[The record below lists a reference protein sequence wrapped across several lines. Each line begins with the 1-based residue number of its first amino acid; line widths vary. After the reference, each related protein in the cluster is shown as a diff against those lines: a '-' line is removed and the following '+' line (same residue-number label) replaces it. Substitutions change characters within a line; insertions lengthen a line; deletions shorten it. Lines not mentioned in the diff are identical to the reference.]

1 MSAKPSAPILPT
13 EILEQ
18 RAIEQRRRLH
28 NSVVEL
34 RSTLKERL
42 DVRRTAR
49 EYMLP
54 AAGVVAVVGLLVGYS
69 LTGVF
74 TGR

>member
-1 MSAKPSAPILPT
+1 MSAKPSAPMLPT

-42 DVRRTAR
+42 NVRRTAR

-54 AAGVVAVVGLLVGYS
+54 AAGVVAVVGLMMGYS
-69 LTGVF
+69 LTGIF
-74 TGR
+74 TSR

>member
-49 EYMLP
+49 EYLLP
-54 AAGVVAVVGLLVGYS
+54 AAGAAAVLGLAMGYG
-69 LTGVF
+69 LTGIF

>member
-28 NSVVEL
+28 NSVAEL

-49 EYMLP
+49 EYLGP
-54 AAGVVAVVGLLVGYS
+54 AAAVAAVVGLVMGYS
-69 LTGVF
+69 MTGMF
-74 TGR
+74 TSR